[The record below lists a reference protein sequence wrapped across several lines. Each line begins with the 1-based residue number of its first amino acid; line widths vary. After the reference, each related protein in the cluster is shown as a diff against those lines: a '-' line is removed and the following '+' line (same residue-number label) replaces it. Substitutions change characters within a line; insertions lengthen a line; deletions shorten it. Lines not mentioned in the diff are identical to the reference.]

1 MIKIFLTVLC
11 VLTSGN
17 AHSKYPY
24 ESLQHAV
31 NRAVKQTD
39 TVFVGRILEKRE
51 IDRGLIVGA
60 GAKHIGMLEV
70 EIIKKYRGQVIEN
83 EKRLVC
89 TWFDRTEHDFNFRIG
104 QELIF
109 FGIDTGLN
117 IQLPST
123 YGYIRASTGIEKEL
137 SKALKLRSKPIK
149 DRNLIFEIV
158 ELSDNVTRNAC
169 NEPDAWQLQTQD
181 GERKLP

>member
-1 MIKIFLTVLC
+1 MKIFFMILC
-11 VLTSGN
+11 FLISSN

-24 ESLQHAV
+24 ESLQHAI
-31 NRAVKQTD
+31 NRVVKQTD
-39 TVFVGRILEKRE
+39 TIFVGRILEKRE
-51 IDRGLIVGA
+51 INRGLVIGR
-60 GAKHIGMLEV
+60 GEKYIGMLEV
-70 EIIKKYRGQVIEN
+70 EVIKTYRGQVRKN

-89 TWFDRTEHDFNFRIG
+89 TWFDKTEHEFNFRIG

-109 FGIDTGLN
+109 FGIDTKLN

-123 YGYIRASTGIEKEL
+123 YGYIRDSGSVENEL

-158 ELSDNVTRNAC
+158 EPDDNVTRNAC
-169 NEPDAWQLQTQD
+169 NEPDAWQSQTQ
-181 GERKLP
+181 ESEPKPP

>member
-1 MIKIFLTVLC
+1 MIKIFLMVLC
-11 VLTSGN
+11 FLISGN

-51 IDRGLIVGA
+51 IDRGLIVGT

-70 EIIKKYRGQVIEN
+70 EVIKKYRGRVIEN

-123 YGYIRASTGIEKEL
+123 YRYIRASTGIEKEL

-149 DRNLIFEIV
+149 DWNLIFEIV
-158 ELSDNVTRNAC
+158 EASDNVTRNAC

-181 GERKLP
+181 GKGK

>member
-1 MIKIFLTVLC
+1 VIKILLTVLC
-11 VLTSGN
+11 FLISGN
-17 AHSKYPY
+17 AHSKHSY

-31 NRAVKQTD
+31 NHAVKQTD
-39 TVFVGRILEKRE
+39 TVFVGKILEKRE
-51 IDRGLIVGA
+51 IDRGLVIGA

-70 EIIKKYRGQVIEN
+70 EVVKKYRGRVIAN
-83 EKRLVC
+83 EKCLVC

-109 FGIDTGLN
+109 FGIDAGLN

-123 YGYIRASTGIEKEL
+123 HGYIRASTSIEKEL

-149 DRNLIFEIV
+149 NRNLIFEIV
-158 ELSDNVTRNAC
+158 EPSDNVTRNAC
-169 NEPDAWQLQTQD
+169 NESDAWHSVK
-181 GERKLP
+181 RINP